1 MSRKRDTRKR
11 LTSSSKQMRILDF
24 IADTGIVSYRDVAKA
39 MGEKENV
46 VKATLHRLSESGVL
60 AKWGP
65 GAYGPTKRLSEIIL
79 PNLVETTAQ
88 LANYSEMRKLLEALS
103 DKVVVGELRPL
114 STSYRVGAV
123 FGDATDTI
131 SKHRGFVERVGDGLV
146 QMQFNV
152 RVIGYAYVTVGFQI
166 SGDNVAVV
174 KQPDYVEKSPH
185 EGDIEILQLIMANSK
200 FTNLPLQL
208 GDEYD
213 EKTVE
218 KIVEKI
224 EDYANMGRELY
235 LLISGYKIA
244 SDLETLTQAEIA
256 VNVQNEAMDL
266 KAVFIDGSILPGHLD
281 PYLDFIIRNPK
292 DVPKEWIQYFIEV
305 RNLLIES
312 YCKVYERALKRGIWL
327 IGVVKNSMDKTI
339 LNELIKRVRGV
350 KLPYVSDQLL
360 MKYMLKEG
368 EYVVYVPHKAVGS
381 HNSDLKD
388 GIAKFC
394 GRQYPIY
401 NVVFAHPYFH
411 MYKPMV
417 FTLLAPVDGSDLN
430 TVAAEVAPLLKL
442 AERLVAEDLYHERV
456 ADDTPVTLTYLK
468 YIDDRI
474 RREKGVVADI
484 IAKQLD
490 YILSQLLG
498 RIVSKEL
505 VEISGAFSAFSFSPA
520 GRKLVPKYDEDLIT
534 MLRKFANRL
543 NEL

>member
-1 MSRKRDTRKR
+1 
-11 LTSSSKQMRILDF
+11 
-24 IADTGIVSYRDVAKA
+24 
-39 MGEKENV
+39 
-46 VKATLHRLSESGVL
+46 
-60 AKWGP
+60 
-65 GAYGPTKRLSEIIL
+65 
-79 PNLVETTAQ
+79 
-88 LANYSEMRKLLEALS
+88 
-103 DKVVVGELRPL
+103 
-114 STSYRVGAV
+114 
-123 FGDATDTI
+123 
-131 SKHRGFVERVGDGLV
+131 
-146 QMQFNV
+146 
-152 RVIGYAYVTVGFQI
+152 
-166 SGDNVAVV
+166 
-174 KQPDYVEKSPH
+174 
-185 EGDIEILQLIMANSK
+185 GDIEILQLIMANSK